1 MHTDTQNQTAIRT
14 NTEMHTST
22 EIQGCDNRSRCAGM
36 ELVGPKKRMF
46 VGIVVEMFWSVG
58 VMILGGMAYFV
69 RDWDKLQMIMSFPIL
84 LLFSYWW

>member
-1 MHTDTQNQTAIRT
+1 
-14 NTEMHTST
+14 
-22 EIQGCDNRSRCAGM
+22 M

-58 VMILGGMAYFV
+58 VMLLGGIAYAV

-84 LLFSYWW
+84 LLLSYWW